1 MYLKIKKIKGIEYA
15 YLVNQTYNKR
25 KKNTRQKN
33 ISYLGKVLQLQR
45 VKNLTL
51 SSQIKV
57 PLEEFIEQ
65 APQREI
71 FKALIKLELINHG
84 FKIIGGENFVKDN
97 LQVTGGCMRFSDKMN
112 NSKVCFEV
120 NQGFLTSRS
129 LDRLCT
135 PLSQHTDDVECAN
148 VFARRVR
155 SEGLDPSE
163 EVFILLFRKLRP

>member
-65 APQREI
+65 TPQNEI
-71 FKALIKLELINHG
+71 F
-84 FKIIGGENFVKDN
+84 
-97 LQVTGGCMRFSDKMN
+97 
-112 NSKVCFEV
+112 
-120 NQGFLTSRS
+120 
-129 LDRLCT
+129 
-135 PLSQHTDDVECAN
+135 
-148 VFARRVR
+148 
-155 SEGLDPSE
+155 
-163 EVFILLFRKLRP
+163 